1 MRQVFLCSG
10 QSNMV
15 LSVAA
20 ASSGGINASN
30 PSIQQRTWP
39 TLRLFSVTSTL
50 KVAPWAVNT
59 STEQRDLPAYNSSVA
74 ECTWGHVWNQDNHMN
89 PDKHLCQTWQ
99 TAVPGVTDS
108 FSAECVYTAVSLIE
122 RGAIPAGRTVGL
134 VLSAYSGTSMETWTP
149 PDAFIGCPNKT
160 KVLSLAL
167 SLSRFLALSL
177 TLFLSLSLSLR
188 WKALLRASATTSTLA
203 QTLRRGCSRT
213 RRAACGTR

>member
-160 KVLSLAL
+160 KVLSL
-167 SLSRFLALSL
+167 SCS
-177 TLFLSLSLSLR
+177 LSLSLSLSR
-188 WKALLRASATTSTLA
+188 ALSLSLSLLCMNAGVRCKYT
-203 QTLRRGCSRT
+203 
-213 RRAACGTR
+213 